1 MQTMTKSV
9 NIHEAKTHLSRIID
23 DVKQLGKPI
32 IIAKAGVPQVKVV
45 PLENTKPKRKMGT
58 LKGKITVP
66 DNFDHAFADEIEEM
80 FTQ

>member
-1 MQTMTKSV
+1 MQSITQSI

-32 IIAKAGVPQVKVV
+32 IIAKAGIPQVKVV

-66 DNFDHAFADEIEEM
+66 NNFDHAFADEIEEM
-80 FTQ
+80 FNQ